1 MSVLGASPRPPRL
14 SFSLE
19 GRRAL
24 VVGGAGHIGYAC
36 CEALADL
43 GASVAI
49 ADVDRDRAEAL
60 AAQLAERTTGEVAGL
75 RCDVTEESFDE
86 LRENVL
92 TAFGGLDV
100 LVYSAGM
107 TGATRST
114 GWGGPFEDQGAAAWR
129 LANEINVHGFFR
141 LVQALVEDLRQSQG
155 ASVIAVSSIYATN
168 GQRPDL
174 YFGTEM
180 SNPAAYGASK
190 AALSQVVRWLSS
202 TLAPAIRVNA
212 VSPGGIAVDRIRRF
226 RSDTRSLSHSPGW
239 GSRKTLRV
247 WCRCWPETRRATSR
261 ASTFRSTVATAPS
274 DRTGGEPDRVGLWR
288 SLPTS

>member
-1 MSVLGASPRPPRL
+1 M
-14 SFSLE
+14 
-19 GRRAL
+19 

-212 VSPGGIAVDRIRRF
+212 VSPGGIARGQDPAFQERYTQLGPLARMGFEEDIKGVVSLLAGDASSYITGVDIPI
-226 RSDTRSLSHSPGW
+226 D
-239 GSRKTLRV
+239 
-247 WCRCWPETRRATSR
+247 
-261 ASTFRSTVATAPS
+261 
-274 DRTGGEPDRVGLWR
+274 GGYSAV
-288 SLPTS
+288 